1 LPNAGISPQRD
12 PTDAVLVPIAGFVK
26 RIVGNKSQAGG
37 VSTFTGHD
45 RGKAAAYSNG
55 SACED
60 DPVAE
65 VTMRHL
71 VAPLLLSVALASPAV
86 SQVVPERVQVSSS
99 VIQGLLLQKVA
110 PVYPPLARQARI
122 QGSVILKVV
131 INKSGDVE
139 SAQLISGHPLLAA
152 AAIEAVKR
160 WEYKPYL
167 LNGEPVE
174 VETSVTVNFTLADT
188 PRAKGVAGDA
198 PGGVPAGEQGAI
210 FANSPADADGDGVVR
225 ASQGVMSGLL
235 VTKVRPEYPPDAK
248 GQRIQGTVVMRVKID
263 KAGDVSNIQLVSGHP
278 LLAPAAIDAVKQWK
292 YKPYLLKGTPVEID
306 TQVTVDF
313 TLVP

>member
-1 LPNAGISPQRD
+1 
-12 PTDAVLVPIAGFVK
+12 
-26 RIVGNKSQAGG
+26 
-37 VSTFTGHD
+37 
-45 RGKAAAYSNG
+45 
-55 SACED
+55 
-60 DPVAE
+60 
-65 VTMRHL
+65 MRQL
-71 VAPLLLSVALASPAV
+71 VAPLLLSVALASLAV

-131 INKSGDVE
+131 INQSGDVE
-139 SAQLISGHPLLAA
+139 SAQLISGHPLLAP
-152 AAIEAVKR
+152 AAIEAVKQ
-160 WEYKPYL
+160 WAYKPYL

-174 VETSVTVNFTLADT
+174 VETRVTVNFTLADT
-188 PRAKGVAGDA
+188 PPAKGVAGDA

-235 VTKVRPEYPPDAK
+235 VTKVRPEYPPDAR

-263 KAGDVSNIQLVSGHP
+263 KAGDVSNIQLISGHP

>member
-1 LPNAGISPQRD
+1 
-12 PTDAVLVPIAGFVK
+12 
-26 RIVGNKSQAGG
+26 
-37 VSTFTGHD
+37 
-45 RGKAAAYSNG
+45 
-55 SACED
+55 
-60 DPVAE
+60 
-65 VTMRHL
+65 MRHL
-71 VAPLLLSVALASPAV
+71 VAPLLLSVTLAALAV

-99 VIQGLLLQKVA
+99 VMQGLLLQKVA

-139 SAQLISGHPLLAA
+139 STQLFSGHPMLAP
-152 AAIEAVKR
+152 AAIEAVKQ

-174 VETSVTVNFTLADT
+174 VETRVTVNFTLADT
-188 PRAKGVAGDA
+188 PPAKGVVGDA

-210 FANSPADADGDGVVR
+210 FANSPADADHVGVVR
-225 ASQGVMSGLL
+225 ASQGVMSGFL

-248 GQRIQGTVVMRVKID
+248 GQRIQGAVVMRVKID
-263 KAGDVSNIQLVSGHP
+263 QAGDVSNIQLISGHP

-292 YKPYLLKGTPVEID
+292 YRPYLLNGRPVEID